1 MFSAEQALDTDHEE
15 FQDTPESLAGAV
27 RFLKQHGASGSTDL
41 STAHLLVRGA
51 GDVESVSSPFL
62 ASKSAKRYTLEN
74 PSSPS
79 IRSIDRAITPS
90 HFIESAPIEHSLKS
104 VVLELCVQT
113 ESLDELHV

>member
-62 ASKSAKRYTLEN
+62 ASKSAKRYTLED

-79 IRSIDRAITPS
+79 IRSIDRAIPPS
-90 HFIESAPIEHSLKS
+90 HFIESAPIKHSLKS